1 MKKTLQMVITAGM
14 VLSMSNVY
22 AKSGLNRTKLY
33 LYTGEKATLKIKGAK
48 KIKWSS
54 TNKAI
59 SVKKGVVQARNAGKA
74 TITAKAG
81 KKTYRCSVAVVHPLK
96 LNFTASVVDQKIV
109 IKTTAKGGFGH
120 TKYQYAYH
128 YQGKKVTLTK
138 YTKAKSA
145 SFSIKGSGNYTLE
158 VTAKDQ
164 HNKKTV
170 KKATLKVTSQNTSTA
185 LSSNGSHTMKSS
197 DPAVTSPSVT
207 SSTIQS
213 SNINSTT
220 PSDTSRTM
228 QSPDITAM
236 SASKKNILLGDEV
249 TVQGTVDHTNDKTAY
264 SMKVTLDDGTII
276 AQNNARSITFKVN
289 QVAHYTITLTATNED
304 NLSAVRA
311 YDFTT
316 QQPLMQPG
324 TITTSKIGKTVQ
336 CFVQYVNSDIKWT
349 YTSSN
354 PNVVTVDSNGLATT
368 VGKGTAEI
376 TAFYNGYTAS
386 QKCLITVS

>member
-1 MKKTLQMVITAGM
+1 MQGQGVI
-14 VLSMSNVY
+14 
-22 AKSGLNRTKLY
+22 
-33 LYTGEKATLKIKGAK
+33 
-48 KIKWSS
+48 
-54 TNKAI
+54 I
-59 SVKKGVVQARNAGKA
+59 SPSASFEAEARDA
-74 TITAKAG
+74 
-81 KKTYRCSVAVVHPLK
+81 R
-96 LNFTASVVDQKIV
+96 
-109 IKTTAKGGFGH
+109 GFSRGRF
-120 TKYQYAYH
+120 
-128 YQGKKVTLTK
+128 TK

-170 KKATLKVTSQNTSTA
+170 KKATLQVTSQNTSTA
-185 LSSNGSHTMKSS
+185 
-197 DPAVTSPSVT
+197 PAA
-207 SSTIQS
+207 
-213 SNINSTT
+213 TT
-220 PSDTSRTM
+220 TDTASRTM

-236 SASKKNILLGDEV
+236 TASKKNILLGDEV

-336 CFVQYVNSDIKWT
+336 CFVQYANSDIEWT

-354 PNVVTVDSNGLATT
+354 PNVVTVDGNGLATT

>member
-1 MKKTLQMVITAGM
+1 MKKILQMVITAGM
-14 VLSMSNVY
+14 VFSMSNVY
-22 AKSGLNRTKLY
+22 AKSGLNKTKLY
-33 LYTGEKATLKIKGAK
+33 LYTGEKATLKVKGAK

-59 SVKKGVVQARNAGKA
+59 SVKKGVVQAHKAGKA

-81 KKTYRCSVAVVHPLK
+81 KKTYRCSVAAVRPLK
-96 LNFTASVVDQKIV
+96 LNFTASVADQKIV
-109 IKTTAKGGFGH
+109 INIAAKGGFGQ
-120 TKYQYAYH
+120 TKYQYAYR

-138 YTKAKSA
+138 YTKATSA

-170 KKATLKVTSQNTSTA
+170 KKATLQVTSQDTSITP
-185 LSSNGSHTMKSS
+185 SSAESHATKSS
-197 DPAVTSPSVT
+197 DPVV
-207 SSTIQS
+207 
-213 SNINSTT
+213 TT
-220 PSDTSRTM
+220 PSDPSHTM

-249 TVQGTVDHTNDKTAY
+249 TVQGTVDHTNDKTVY
-264 SMKVTLDDGTII
+264 NMKVTLDDGTVI

-289 QVAHYTITLTATNED
+289 QVAHYTITLTATNEG

-316 QQPLMQPG
+316 QLPLVQPG

-336 CFVQYVNSDIKWT
+336 CFVQYANSDIKWT

-354 PNVVTVDSNGLATT
+354 PNVVTVDGNGLAIT

-376 TAFYNGYTAS
+376 TASYNGYTAS
-386 QKCLITVS
+386 QKCLMTVS

>member
-1 MKKTLQMVITAGM
+1 MKKILQMVITAGM

-22 AKSGLNRTKLY
+22 AKSGLNKTKLY

-59 SVKKGVVQARNAGKA
+59 SVKKGVVQAYKVGKA

-81 KKTYRCSVAVVHPLK
+81 KKTYRCLVQVVRPLK
-96 LNFTASVVDQKIV
+96 LNFTASVVEQKIV
-109 IKTTAKGGFGH
+109 IKTTAKDGFGH
-120 TKYQYAYH
+120 TKYQYAYR

-170 KKATLKVTSQNTSTA
+170 KKATLQVTSQNTSTA
-185 LSSNGSHTMKSS
+185 
-197 DPAVTSPSVT
+197 PAA
-207 SSTIQS
+207 
-213 SNINSTT
+213 TT
-220 PSDTSRTM
+220 SDTASRTM

-236 SASKKNILLGDEV
+236 TASKKNILLGDEV
-249 TVQGTVDHTNDKTAY
+249 TVQGKVDHTNDKTAY

-289 QVAHYTITLTATNED
+289 QVAHYTITLTATNEG

-336 CFVQYVNSDIKWT
+336 CFVQYANSDIKWT

-354 PNVVTVDSNGLATT
+354 PNVVTVDGNGLATT

>member
-1 MKKTLQMVITAGM
+1 MKKILQMVITAGM

-59 SVKKGVVQARNAGKA
+59 SVKKGVVQARKAGKA

-81 KKTYRCSVAVVHPLK
+81 KKTYRCSVAVVRPLK

-170 KKATLKVTSQNTSTA
+170 KKATLQVTSQNTSTA
-185 LSSNGSHTMKSS
+185 
-197 DPAVTSPSVT
+197 PAA
-207 SSTIQS
+207 
-213 SNINSTT
+213 TT
-220 PSDTSRTM
+220 SDTASRTM

-236 SASKKNILLGDEV
+236 TASKKNILLGDEV
-249 TVQGTVDHTNDKTAY
+249 TVQGTIDHTNDKTAY

-289 QVAHYTITLTATNED
+289 QVAHYTITLTATNEG

-336 CFVQYVNSDIKWT
+336 CFVQYANSDIKWT

-354 PNVVTVDSNGLATT
+354 PNVVTVDGNDLATT